1 MNLDPSN
8 LLGYKQYIKY
18 ILWTD
23 MRLSTFSDYSLRVL
37 MYLGAQPDRLATIA
51 EIAAGHGIS
60 ESHLM
65 KVVHQLGRCGL
76 VETVRGKGGGIRLAL
91 APQNIVLG
99 DVIRQT
105 ESDFTLVECFGT
117 NATCRIQEACHLN
130 AILDEAL
137 IALFLVLDGYT
148 LADLLVNPQRLIP
161 RIPGCEAAS
170 PMSATN
176 SVTGDENGSR

>member
-1 MNLDPSN
+1 
-8 LLGYKQYIKY
+8 
-18 ILWTD
+18 

-76 VETVRGKGGGIRLAL
+76 VETVRGKGGGMRLAL
-91 APQNIVLG
+91 APKSIVLG

-105 ESDFTLVECFGT
+105 ESDFTLVECFGA
-117 NATCRIQEACHLN
+117 NATCRIQGACHLN

-137 IALFLVLDGYT
+137 NALFLVLDGYT
-148 LADLLVNPQRLIP
+148 LADLLGNPQGLIP
-161 RIPGCEAAS
+161 AIACCETAS
-170 PMSATN
+170 QAVTTD
-176 SVTGDENGSR
+176 SVIGDDHGQQ

>member
-1 MNLDPSN
+1 
-8 LLGYKQYIKY
+8 
-18 ILWTD
+18 

-65 KVVHQLGRCGL
+65 KVVHHLGRHGL
-76 VETVRGKGGGIRLAL
+76 LETVRGKGGGMRLAL
-91 APQNIVLG
+91 APQDIVLG

-105 ESDFTLVECFGT
+105 ENDFTLVECFAT
-117 NATCRIQEACHLN
+117 NATCRIQGACRLN

-137 IALFLVLDGYT
+137 NAMFLVLDSYT
-148 LADLLVNPQRLIP
+148 LADLLVNPQGLIP
-161 RIPGCEAAS
+161 ASPGCDAANRL
-170 PMSATN
+170 PATD
-176 SVTGDENGSR
+176 SVLGDAHG

>member
-1 MNLDPSN
+1 MNLDPNN

-37 MYLGAQPDRLATIA
+37 MYLGAQPDRLADDCRNRCRPWHFRKPLD
-51 EIAAGHGIS
+51 E
-60 ESHLM
+60 
-65 KVVHQLGRCGL
+65 GRASAWTL
-76 VETVRGKGGGIRLAL
+76 RLIETVRGKGGGMRLAL

-99 DVIRQT
+99 DVIRHT
-105 ESDFTLVECFGT
+105 ESDFTLVECFGA

-148 LADLLVNPQRLIP
+148 LADLLVNPQGLIP